1 MFPDGQARDVNR
13 GQMLEAKVEAE
24 AKFNRPSP
32 RPKLK
37 RPNRTLYFTFIFIC
51 ISA

>member
-1 MFPDGQARDVNR
+1 
-13 GQMLEAKVEAE
+13 MLIEAKAETE

-37 RPNRTLYFTFIFIC
+37 RLNRTLYFTIKIYAIETLC
-51 ISA
+51 DH